1 MQRWVLDADR
11 DSDRT
16 GPRVLFSTPDVRGVV
31 IDLADGEAMGD
42 HVVHERA
49 VIQVLRGEIQVTT
62 GGHDD
67 ACQAGTLILFE
78 PKERHAI
85 RASQASQLLLILAPW
100 PAPGHYRPEEGED
113 PHALPANATLK
124 PA

>member
-1 MQRWVLDADR
+1 MQRWVLDAER
-11 DSDRT
+11 ASGRT

-31 IDLADGEAMGD
+31 IDLASDEAMGD

-49 VIQVLRGEIQVTT
+49 VIQVLRGEVHVTT
-62 GGHDD
+62 GESTE
-67 ACQAGTLILFE
+67 ACPAGTLILFE

-85 RASQASQLLLILAPW
+85 RAAEASQLLLILAPW
-100 PAPGHYRPEEGED
+100 PAPGHYRPEEQED
-113 PHALPANATLK
+113 PHALPVNATMK